1 MYSTKPSFV
10 YGFHGLD
17 REVAI
22 RILNQEDNFRH
33 SNNSY
38 DWLGNGIYFWEN
50 NYQRAIQ
57 YAQED
62 SKRSN
67 STIKTPFVLGAVLD
81 LGNCL
86 DLLNQKYI
94 DYLSIAF
101 NVLEQYLEKENKP
114 LPLNSAFGK
123 SDFDE

>member
-17 REVAI
+17 KQVAL
-22 RILNQEDNFRH
+22 RILNQEENFRH

-62 SKRSN
+62 SMRSN
-67 STIKTPFVLGAVLD
+67 STIKIPFVLGAVLD

-86 DLLNQKYI
+86 DLLDQKYI
-94 DYLSIAF
+94 DLLSVSF
-101 NVLEQYLEKENKP
+101 EFFKETLDEERKP
-114 LPLNSAFGK
+114 LPKNSSFGK
-123 SDFDE
+123 SDFGE

>member
-17 REVAI
+17 KQVAL
-22 RILNQEDNFRH
+22 RILNQEENFRH

-38 DWLGNGIYFWEN
+38 DLLGNGIYFWEN

-62 SKRSN
+62 SMRFN
-67 STIKTPFVLGAVLD
+67 STIKIPFVLGRV
-81 LGNCL
+81 
-86 DLLNQKYI
+86 
-94 DYLSIAF
+94 IAS
-101 NVLEQYLEKENKP
+101 NK
-114 LPLNSAFGK
+114 K
-123 SDFDE
+123 VVTD